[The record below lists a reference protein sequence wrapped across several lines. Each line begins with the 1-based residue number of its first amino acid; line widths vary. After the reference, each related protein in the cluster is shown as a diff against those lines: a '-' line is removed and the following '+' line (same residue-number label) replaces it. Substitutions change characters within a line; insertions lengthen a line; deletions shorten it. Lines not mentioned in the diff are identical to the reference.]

1 MGFGGIFDLE
11 FMNLSLLIN
20 LIEVNLELEFYYFL
34 FDLKGWIESN
44 VIYFKLKDRLFKK
57 LIKGEDLVE
66 NFIK

>member
-44 VIYFKLKDRLFKK
+44 VIYFKLKDRLFK
-57 LIKGEDLVE
+57 
-66 NFIK
+66 